1 MTERYDARIR
11 NNVSLSDDIPL
22 LDHPLEEESA
32 FRPEALVEA
41 VRQERGA
48 PAIEVPPVCILEFDG
63 DLTDWM
69 AESGKS
75 KRCETWACFHTAME
89 EIEVDGRRAGI
100 VARTIGGPY
109 AVLVA
114 EQLIVSGAKVIL
126 GLTSAGRVSPTAPLP
141 SLCVATRAL
150 RDEGTSL
157 HYLAASRFVDAP
169 SAVADALTAEL
180 EGFRQPVRKGT
191 VWTTDAPYRETAS
204 QIEARA
210 AEGIQAVEMQAASLF
225 ALAQAKNAQIGVVAH
240 MSNATDNEGEDFDKG
255 GHELGWE
262 IVRRMVRAG
271 YSLT

>member
-1 MTERYDARIR
+1 
-11 NNVSLSDDIPL
+11 
-22 LDHPLEEESA
+22 
-32 FRPEALVEA
+32 
-41 VRQERGA
+41 
-48 PAIEVPPVCILEFDG
+48 
-63 DLTDWM
+63 
-69 AESGKS
+69 
-75 KRCETWACFHTAME
+75 ME

-114 EQLIVSGAKVIL
+114 EQLLVSGAKVVL
-126 GLTSAGRVSPTAPLP
+126 GLTSAGRVSSTVPLP

-157 HYLAASRFVDAP
+157 HYLAASRYAEAPAAVVDAL
-169 SAVADALTAEL
+169 AEEL
-180 EGFRQPVRKGT
+180 EGLPQPVRKGP

-204 QIEARA
+204 QIAARA

-225 ALAQAKNAQIGVVAH
+225 ALAQEKGARIGVVAQ

-262 IVRRMVRAG
+262 IVRRMARAG
-271 YSLT
+271 YRIS